1 MLKKWWK
8 KWKKKKMEKNCY
20 HIYIHY
26 NEGKTKKK
34 NQKEEKPKKRNIIK
48 KNLKTK
54 YWWCFNWKDFIFQN
68 LQTTE
73 KNLIRLVRVNGFVL
87 AVDQ

>member
-1 MLKKWWK
+1 MMKEM
-8 KWKKKKMEKNCY
+8 KKKKMEKNCY

-48 KNLKTK
+48 KNLKTILV
-54 YWWCFNWKDFIFQN
+54 FSLFRLFIKLFQ
-68 LQTTE
+68 
-73 KNLIRLVRVNGFVL
+73 LISGLYNNEVCKG
-87 AVDQ
+87 